1 MQNNLFIDNV
11 YFNRT
16 KKHDTFNTAKQ
27 LSEIYHLLHKLYLIG
42 GSDCQIP
49 NAHWGVGLYL
59 GLCSI
64 NMAEAA
70 GRQMIS
76 DETRVRLY
84 STIALNFKTITFKG
98 ARFFTRLV
106 FSD

>member
-1 MQNNLFIDNV
+1 M
-11 YFNRT
+11 Y
-16 KKHDTFNTAKQ
+16 DTLNTAKQ

-42 GSDCQIP
+42 GSEFLIP
-49 NAHWGVGLYL
+49 NAHYGIGLYL

-70 GRQMIS
+70 GRQVIS
-76 DETRVRLY
+76 GETRVRLY

-98 ARFFTRLV
+98 AGFFTKFV
-106 FSD
+106 F